1 MSSPVPRYV
10 RRHDVLT
17 REVETAVLLLRP
29 GGGDVLSLSGAGT
42 AIWDLLRRPMTLD
55 DLVHTL
61 AERYHVAPEDI
72 VHEVRSTV
80 DSLVEQALLRQAA
93 A

>member
-1 MSSPVPRYV
+1 MTNDPLRYV
-10 RRHDVLT
+10 RSDAVLT

-42 AIWDLLRRPMTLD
+42 TIWELLRRPMSFD
-55 DLVHTL
+55 ELVQQL
-61 AERYHVAPEDI
+61 AERFHVSPTEIADD
-72 VHEVRSTV
+72 VRSTV
-80 DSLVEQALLRQAA
+80 DSLLDQAMLRAA